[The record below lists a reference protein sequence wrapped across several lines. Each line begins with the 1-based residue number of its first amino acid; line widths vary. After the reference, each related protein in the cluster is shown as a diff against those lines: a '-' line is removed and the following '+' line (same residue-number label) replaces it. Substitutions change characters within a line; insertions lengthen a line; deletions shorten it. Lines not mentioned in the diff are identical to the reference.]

1 MRSVRHFSRFKKCL
15 TLFLLFL
22 AMDWG
27 LGLSS
32 AWAATKSFSG
42 GGDGK
47 TWHDASNWFA
57 SGVPGASDAVTIDTS
72 GASVTAEKDFL
83 AQSVTLGGKTAS
95 AWTVAL
101 FASGTI
107 TPATTSDPAILIR
120 KDGTVTLKGAG
131 GTVTAKGPF
140 KNSEESLPSEPSV
153 MILLQ

>member
-1 MRSVRHFSRFKKCL
+1 
-15 TLFLLFL
+15 
-22 AMDWG
+22 MDCG
-27 LGLSS
+27 LGFSS

-42 GGDGK
+42 GGDGT
-47 TWHDASNWFA
+47 TWHDAGNWFP
-57 SGVPGASDAVTIDTS
+57 SGVPGLSDAATIDTA
-72 GASVTAEKDFL
+72 GASVTAKTNFL
-83 AQSVTLGGKTAS
+83 AQSVTVGGKTAS

-107 TPATTSDPAILIR
+107 TPPTTSDPAILIR

-140 KNSEESLPSEPSV
+140 KNSEESLPAEPSA